1 MSLTTTG
8 MSAAAITCAISPPMV
23 PPPSTAAFDTNKRNL
38 QRSRWEARIYRDDLG
53 PKVRRG
59 TEEDAEVLARLLKQ
73 FNAEYEDEP
82 IDLDLT
88 AERIRDLTATGEGVF
103 FLAGDPGEDPLGFAY
118 LQFNPSLYSRTRD
131 AYLGELYVVPDRRG
145 DGFGRALL
153 DVVLEEARAR
163 DAIHIS
169 LGTGVTDTEARGLYE
184 SAGFTNKEGAP
195 DGPSMLYYEL
205 DL

>member
-1 MSLTTTG
+1 MTS
-8 MSAAAITCAISPPMV
+8 
-23 PPPSTAAFDTNKRNL
+23 
-38 QRSRWEARIYRDDLG
+38 G

-59 TEEDAEVLARLLKQ
+59 TEEDADVLARLLKQ

-82 IDLDLT
+82 IDIGLT
-88 AERIRDLTATGEGVF
+88 VERIRDLMATGEGAF
-103 FLAGDPGEDPLGFAY
+103 FLAEDAGTTDPLGFAY

-145 DGFGRALL
+145 GGFGRAML
-153 DVVLEEARAR
+153 DAVLEEARAR

-169 LGTGVTDTEARGLYE
+169 LGTAVTDTEARGLYE
-184 SAGFTNKEGAP
+184 SAGFTNREGAP